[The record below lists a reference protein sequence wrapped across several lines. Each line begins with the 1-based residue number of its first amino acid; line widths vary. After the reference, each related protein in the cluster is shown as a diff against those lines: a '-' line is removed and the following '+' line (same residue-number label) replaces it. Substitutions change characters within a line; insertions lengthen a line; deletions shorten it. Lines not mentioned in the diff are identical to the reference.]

1 MQQLF
6 GGRRPARQAAVV
18 HIFLHVAPK
27 TQTPSKDMKLFAV
40 SLIMLPLAAA
50 FAPSQPVARS
60 SSHHL
65 QMSPSPHH
73 EDSRPLVLA
82 AENVKRGLA
91 AGLLSLS
98 VMTNL
103 SSMMPTD
110 ITVANAAESTVVGEI
125 AGSGLVFKDT
135 LVVEQFDDPKVK
147 GVSLYISNF
156 QKPMTEKIAKG
167 EIFSDPSFASV
178 SCARTGKITIADN
191 IVKGKQ
197 GEEVF
202 EESKSLLFK
211 TLRVQRIYD
220 EERGVVVY
228 VSFNTRLDKNSD
240 SNKAR
245 FKSSTCAIGLN

>member
-1 MQQLF
+1 
-6 GGRRPARQAAVV
+6 
-18 HIFLHVAPK
+18 
-27 TQTPSKDMKLFAV
+27 MKVIAT
-40 SLIMLPLAAA
+40 SLLLLPLVAA
-50 FAPSQPVARS
+50 FAPQPVAHRMQSHNNLHLS
-60 SSHHL
+60 S
-65 QMSPSPHH
+65 H
-73 EDSRPLVLA
+73 EDSIPASDVCSTADGASGDGGNFLGKTGEA
-82 AENVKRGLA
+82 VKRGLA

-103 SSMMPTD
+103 SSMMPAD
-110 ITVANAAESTVVGEI
+110 MTVANAAGSTVIGEI
-125 AGSGLVFKDT
+125 AGSGIVFKDT

-178 SCARTGKITIADN
+178 SCARTGPITIADN
-191 IVKGKQ
+191 IAKGKQ

>member
-1 MQQLF
+1 
-6 GGRRPARQAAVV
+6 
-18 HIFLHVAPK
+18 
-27 TQTPSKDMKLFAV
+27 MKLIV
-40 SLIMLPLAAA
+40 ICLLLPLTAA
-50 FAPSQPVARS
+50 FVPQMPVAQSSMATSISSRS
-60 SSHHL
+60 L
-65 QMSPSPHH
+65 QLSPSSPP
-73 EDSRPLVLA
+73 EKDSRHLPA
-82 AENVKRGLA
+82 ATAGDTWLGKTGDAVKRGLA

-103 SSMMPTD
+103 SSMMPAD
-110 ITVANAAESTVVGEI
+110 MTVANAAGSTVIGEI
-125 AGSGLVFKDT
+125 AGSGLIFKDT

-178 SCARTGKITIADN
+178 SCARTGPITIADN
-191 IVKGKQ
+191 IAKGKQ

-240 SNKAR
+240 NNKAR

>member
-1 MQQLF
+1 
-6 GGRRPARQAAVV
+6 
-18 HIFLHVAPK
+18 
-27 TQTPSKDMKLFAV
+27 MKIITT
-40 SLIMLPLAAA
+40 SLLLLSLVAA
-50 FAPSQPVARS
+50 FAPQPLARRMQSHNNLHLS
-60 SSHHL
+60 S
-65 QMSPSPHH
+65 H
-73 EDSRPLVLA
+73 EDSIPASDACSTADGGNFLGKTGEAVQ
-82 AENVKRGLA
+82 RGLA

-103 SSMMPTD
+103 SSMMPAD
-110 ITVANAAESTVVGEI
+110 MTVANAAGSTVIGEI

-178 SCARTGKITIADN
+178 SCARTGPITIADN
-191 IVKGKQ
+191 IAKGKQ

>member
-1 MQQLF
+1 MNLMF
-6 GGRRPARQAAVV
+6 V
-18 HIFLHVAPK
+18 L
-27 TQTPSKDMKLFAV
+27 L
-40 SLIMLPLAAA
+40 LPLAASFSPLPPQQQLIA
-50 FAPSQPVARS
+50 RPASSAGRSQTY
-60 SSHHL
+60 L
-65 QMSPSPHH
+65 SPRLPDVSDHTPFSLKWL
-73 EDSRPLVLA
+73 EDTGES
-82 AENVKRGLA
+82 VKKGLA
-91 AGLLSLS
+91 AGVLSLM
-98 VMTNL
+98 VLTNL
-103 SSMMPTD
+103 SQILPADVTA
-110 ITVANAAESTVVGEI
+110 ANAAGSTVIGEI
-125 AGSGLVFKDT
+125 AGSGIVFKDT

-156 QKPMTEKIAKG
+156 QKPLAEKISKG
-167 EIFSDPSFASV
+167 QLFSDPSFASV
-178 SCARTGKITIADN
+178 SCARTGPITIADN
-191 IVKGKQ
+191 IAKGKQ

>member
-1 MQQLF
+1 MN
-6 GGRRPARQAAVV
+6 
-18 HIFLHVAPK
+18 
-27 TQTPSKDMKLFAV
+27 
-40 SLIMLPLAAA
+40 LIAICLLLPLAAA
-50 FAPSQPVARS
+50 FVPQPVAHPS
-60 SSHHL
+60 MAKSVISHNL
-65 QMSPSPHH
+65 QLSPSSPE
-73 EDSRPLVLA
+73 EDSRPLHVPVA
-82 AENVKRGLA
+82 ASGGSLLGKTGDAVKRGLA

-103 SSMMPTD
+103 SSMMPSDMTA
-110 ITVANAAESTVVGEI
+110 ANAAGSTVIGEI

-135 LVVEQFDDPKVK
+135 LVIEQFQDPKVK
-147 GVSLYISNF
+147 GVSLYVSNF

-178 SCARTGKITIADN
+178 SCARTGPITIADN
-191 IVKGKQ
+191 IAKGKQ

>member
-1 MQQLF
+1 MKIIATSLF
-6 GGRRPARQAAVV
+6 
-18 HIFLHVAPK
+18 L
-27 TQTPSKDMKLFAV
+27 
-40 SLIMLPLAAA
+40 LPLVAA
-50 FAPSQPVARS
+50 FAPQPVARQSHNNLQLS
-60 SSHHL
+60 SN
-65 QMSPSPHH
+65 
-73 EDSRPLVLA
+73 EDSSPASDARSIADCASADGGNFLGKTGEA
-82 AENVKRGLA
+82 VKRGLA

-103 SSMMPTD
+103 SSMMPAD
-110 ITVANAAESTVVGEI
+110 MTVANAAGSTVIGEI

-178 SCARTGKITIADN
+178 SCARTGPITIADN
-191 IVKGKQ
+191 IAKGKQ

>member
-1 MQQLF
+1 MKVI
-6 GGRRPARQAAVV
+6 ATS
-18 HIFLHVAPK
+18 FL
-27 TQTPSKDMKLFAV
+27 L
-40 SLIMLPLAAA
+40 LPLAAA
-50 FAPSQPVARS
+50 FAPQPVARRMQSHRNLQLS
-60 SSHHL
+60 S
-65 QMSPSPHH
+65 H
-73 EDSRPLVLA
+73 EDSSPASDACTTVGASASGGDFLGKTGEA
-82 AENVKRGLA
+82 VKRGLA

-103 SSMMPTD
+103 SSMMPAD
-110 ITVANAAESTVVGEI
+110 MTVANAAGSTVIGEI

-178 SCARTGKITIADN
+178 SCARTGPITIADN
-191 IVKGKQ
+191 IAKGKQ

>member
-1 MQQLF
+1 ML
-6 GGRRPARQAAVV
+6 VV
-18 HIFLHVAPK
+18 F
-27 TQTPSKDMKLFAV
+27 F
-40 SLIMLPLAAA
+40 IMLLCQSSTLRLEV
-50 FAPSQPVARS
+50 PSHS
-60 SSHHL
+60 FC
-65 QMSPSPHH
+65 
-73 EDSRPLVLA
+73 
-82 AENVKRGLA
+82 
-91 AGLLSLS
+91 SLCS
-98 VMTNL
+98 LN
-103 SSMMPTD
+103 
-110 ITVANAAESTVVGEI
+110 
-125 AGSGLVFKDT
+125 
-135 LVVEQFDDPKVK
+135 VVEQFDDPKVK

-178 SCARTGKITIADN
+178 SCARTGPITIADN
-191 IVKGKQ
+191 IAKGKQ

-240 SNKAR
+240 NNKAR

>member
-1 MQQLF
+1 MNLMF
-6 GGRRPARQAAVV
+6 V
-18 HIFLHVAPK
+18 L
-27 TQTPSKDMKLFAV
+27 L
-40 SLIMLPLAAA
+40 LPLAASFSPLPPQQQLIA
-50 FAPSQPVARS
+50 RPASSAGRSQTY
-60 SSHHL
+60 L
-65 QMSPSPHH
+65 SPRLPDVSDHTPFSLKWL
-73 EDSRPLVLA
+73 EDTGES
-82 AENVKRGLA
+82 VKKGLA
-91 AGLLSLS
+91 AGVLSLMVTAAGVLS
-98 VMTNL
+98 LMVLTNL
-103 SSMMPTD
+103 SQILPAD
-110 ITVANAAESTVVGEI
+110 ITAANAAGSTVIGEI
-125 AGSGLVFKDT
+125 AGSGIVFKDT

-156 QKPMTEKIAKG
+156 QKPLAEKISKG
-167 EIFSDPSFASV
+167 QLFSDPSFASV
-178 SCARTGKITIADN
+178 SCARTGPITIADN
-191 IVKGKQ
+191 IAKGKQ

>member
-1 MQQLF
+1 
-6 GGRRPARQAAVV
+6 
-18 HIFLHVAPK
+18 
-27 TQTPSKDMKLFAV
+27 MKLAIFA
-40 SLIMLPLAAA
+40 LLLPLAAS
-50 FAPSQPVARS
+50 FAPQQQRQLIARPAVSAAGSQL
-60 SSHHL
+60 HL
-65 QMSPSPHH
+65 APDRPSDVSTPASFSPKW
-73 EDSRPLVLA
+73 L
-82 AENVKRGLA
+82 ENVGESAKKGLA
-91 AGLLSLS
+91 ASVLSLMVLTNVS
-98 VMTNL
+98 QLLPSDMTA
-103 SSMMPTD
+103 
-110 ITVANAAESTVVGEI
+110 ANAAGSTVIGEI
-125 AGSGLVFKDT
+125 AGSGIIMKDT

-156 QKPMTEKIAKG
+156 QKPLTEKIAKG
-167 EIFSDPSFASV
+167 QLFSDPSFASV
-178 SCARTGKITIADN
+178 SCARTGPITIADN
-191 IVKGKQ
+191 VAKGKQ

>member
-1 MQQLF
+1 MNLMF
-6 GGRRPARQAAVV
+6 V
-18 HIFLHVAPK
+18 L
-27 TQTPSKDMKLFAV
+27 L
-40 SLIMLPLAAA
+40 LPLAAS
-50 FAPSQPVARS
+50 FSPLPPQQQLIARPAS
-60 SSHHL
+60 SAGRSL
-65 QMSPSPHH
+65 TYLSPRLPDVSDHTPFSLKWL
-73 EDSRPLVLA
+73 EDTGES
-82 AENVKRGLA
+82 VKKGLA
-91 AGLLSLS
+91 AGVLSLM
-98 VMTNL
+98 VLTNL
-103 SSMMPTD
+103 SQILPADVTA
-110 ITVANAAESTVVGEI
+110 ANAAGSTVIGEI
-125 AGSGLVFKDT
+125 AGSGIVFKDT

-156 QKPMTEKIAKG
+156 QKPLTEKISKG
-167 EIFSDPSFASV
+167 QLFSDPSFASV
-178 SCARTGKITIADN
+178 SCARTGPITIADN
-191 IVKGKQ
+191 IAKGKQ